1 MKNFIIKYK
10 KVLIATTILIIILG
24 IACILLYK
32 PMMDILRNPQQ
43 LSITLQ
49 NLGIWGVLAMI
60 LIIAIQVVFA
70 FLPGEIVEVLA
81 GFIFGNIA
89 GMLICI
95 IGMGLGTM
103 IIFGLTR
110 LIGESFLYRM
120 IDRDKLL
127 SVSFLQNH
135 QRLEMIL
142 FIIFFIPGTPKDL
155 ITYFAPLLNIN
166 LIKFLLITSIARI
179 PSIVTSTISGNALN
193 EQNYVLSVLV
203 FVITGIIS
211 LFGIYFY
218 HNHITKDNKEIE
230 V

>member
-1 MKNFIIKYK
+1 MMINLIAKYK
-10 KVLIATTILIIILG
+10 KTLMAILIQISIIG
-24 IACILLYK
+24 IACIILYK
-32 PMMDILRNPQQ
+32 PMMAIFQDPQK

-49 NLGIWGVLAMI
+49 SYGIWGVLAMI
-60 LIIAIQVVFA
+60 IIIAGQVVFA

-81 GFIFGNIA
+81 GFIYGNIA

-110 LIGESFLYRM
+110 LIGHSFLYRM

-142 FIIFFIPGTPKDL
+142 FLIYFIPGTPKDL

-166 LIKFLLITSIARI
+166 LTKLLLITSIARI
-179 PSIVTSTISGNALN
+179 PSIVTSTISGNALY
-193 EQNYVLSVLV
+193 EQNYLLSLIV
-203 FVITGIIS
+203 FLLTGIIS
-211 LFGIYFY
+211 LFGIYYY
-218 HNHITKDNKEIE
+218 HKHIAKNKEME
-230 V
+230 N